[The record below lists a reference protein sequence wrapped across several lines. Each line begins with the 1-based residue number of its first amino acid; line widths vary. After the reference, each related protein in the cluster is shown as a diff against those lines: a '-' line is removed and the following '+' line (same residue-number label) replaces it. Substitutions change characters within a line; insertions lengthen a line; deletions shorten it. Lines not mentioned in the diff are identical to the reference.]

1 MKKKKFLSAY
11 GEASR
16 KKQQDLLINYNNV
29 KKKTLGRKRK
39 RLKYSK
45 KKNKNYYDY
54 SPLKNIK
61 NKKIF
66 LEEEE
71 NPNDKLNI
79 NNNKSSEIS
88 DFEFNKVNN
97 SQDTYSY
104 NNTISDILNNS
115 NFSLNES
122 EEENN
127 NLNKDKTAPW
137 LSQKTKNL
145 NGILRLHYEI
155 LDFYEYIKPNIEEKE
170 IINEIIKTI
179 KNLIKTNFN
188 NKYTVKLFGSNSTDL
203 SLPNSDIDLCIF
215 PKNNSNIKKILPALQ
230 INILKQIQKI
240 LWKTDKFINPQL
252 INAKTPIIKVKYN
265 YSILIS
271 YDIDISFGH
280 KNGYAA
286 TKIIN
291 KILDNYPYI
300 KPIILLLKY
309 FLKQK
314 KLNQTYTGGISSFCL
329 FSLVYAY
336 ILYLNKER
344 DNNSILTL
352 GNILIGFLDFYCF
365 KFNFEKVG
373 ISIRYGGF
381 FYKRT
386 EKKFNDNSHNGKNHG
401 LLSLENFQDIEQD
414 VGGNCFRFSE
424 VLGCFKFMY
433 NQLKVCNNDNEES
446 YLLRFLDKDKFLS
459 KRKISIS

>member
-1 MKKKKFLSAY
+1 MKKKKFRSAY

-29 KKKTLGRKRK
+29 RKKTLGRKRK

-155 LDFYEYIKPNIEEKE
+155 LDFYEYVKPNIEEKE

-215 PKNNSNIKKILPALQ
+215 PKNNSNIKNILPAL
-230 INILKQIQKI
+230 
-240 LWKTDKFINPQL
+240 
-252 INAKTPIIKVKYN
+252 
-265 YSILIS
+265 
-271 YDIDISFGH
+271 
-280 KNGYAA
+280 
-286 TKIIN
+286 
-291 KILDNYPYI
+291 
-300 KPIILLLKY
+300 
-309 FLKQK
+309 
-314 KLNQTYTGGISSFCL
+314 
-329 FSLVYAY
+329 
-336 ILYLNKER
+336 
-344 DNNSILTL
+344 
-352 GNILIGFLDFYCF
+352 
-365 KFNFEKVG
+365 
-373 ISIRYGGF
+373 
-381 FYKRT
+381 
-386 EKKFNDNSHNGKNHG
+386 
-401 LLSLENFQDIEQD
+401 
-414 VGGNCFRFSE
+414 
-424 VLGCFKFMY
+424 
-433 NQLKVCNNDNEES
+433 
-446 YLLRFLDKDKFLS
+446 
-459 KRKISIS
+459 